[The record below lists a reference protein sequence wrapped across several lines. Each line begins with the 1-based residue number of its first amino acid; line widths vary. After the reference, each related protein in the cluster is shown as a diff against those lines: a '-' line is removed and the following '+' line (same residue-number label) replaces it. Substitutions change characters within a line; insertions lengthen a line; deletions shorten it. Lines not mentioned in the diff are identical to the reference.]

1 MQISSM
7 KQKYSYML
15 VRMLLMIDGVA
26 VDAHGEWMHE
36 RVCENLQQGQS
47 LRLADRFLTG
57 RSDLA

>member
-36 RVCENLQQGQS
+36 RVCENLQQGQ
-47 LRLADRFLTG
+47 RLNVAHAAAFDNREI
-57 RSDLA
+57 